1 MLGEKTGLEQD
12 CLLNHFTSHWIC
24 KTRVGKEFTPYG
36 WTEMKT
42 ISAAEIE
49 REIFIHTDTFQTSP
63 DNPGGV
69 RFSIKYLLIQANE
82 VKL

>member
-1 MLGEKTGLEQD
+1 
-12 CLLNHFTSHWIC
+12 
-24 KTRVGKEFTPYG
+24 
-36 WTEMKT
+36 MKT